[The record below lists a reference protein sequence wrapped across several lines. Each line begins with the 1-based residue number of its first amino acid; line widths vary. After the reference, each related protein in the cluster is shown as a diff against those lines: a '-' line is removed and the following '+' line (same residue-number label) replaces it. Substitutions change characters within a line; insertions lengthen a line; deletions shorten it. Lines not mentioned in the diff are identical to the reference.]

1 MTTRRSPHSTWA
13 TYLHGFHAERPGIT
27 ERILARCQAGGVDP
41 YEWCAEPL
49 ARQPGRILDLAC
61 GSGPMADRLPSWLGA
76 DTSAAELGAARE
88 RERGP
93 LLRASATRLPMPAST
108 FDAVVCSMSMQI
120 IEPITDALA
129 EMSRVLKPGG
139 QAVLLLPASGPVPWR
154 DAMTYARLQVAL
166 RRKLGYPN
174 DRALRS
180 APLGLATSGV
190 GLRVTHD
197 ERLGFSLPLDTRAD
211 ADELLASLYLP
222 EVDPL
227 RLAAGRHVLDGK
239 IGGELTVPLRR
250 VVLTRSGT
258 AA

>member
-13 TYLHGFHAERPGIT
+13 TYLHAFHAERPGIT
-27 ERILARCQAGGVDP
+27 ERLLSRCQADGIDP
-41 YEWCAEPL
+41 YQWCAAPL
-49 ARQPGRILDLAC
+49 AGQPGPILDLAC
-61 GSGPMADRLPSWLGA
+61 GSGPMAD
-76 DTSAAELGAARE
+76 
-88 RERGP
+88 
-93 LLRASATRLPMPAST
+93 RLPMPAST

-139 QAVLLLPASGPVPWR
+139 QAVLLLPASGPVPWH
-154 DAMTYARLQVAL
+154 DAMTYARLQIAL

-227 RLAAGRHVLDGK
+227 RLAAGRRVLEGT

>member
-13 TYLHGFHAERPGIT
+13 TYLHDFHAERPGIT
-27 ERILARCQAGGVDP
+27 ERILSRCQARGIDP

-49 ARQPGRILDLAC
+49 NGQPGPILDLAC
-61 GSGPMADRLPSWLGA
+61 GSGPMADRLPSWLGT
-76 DTSAAELGAARE
+76 DTSVAELGAARE

-93 LLRASATRLPMPAST
+93 LLRASTTRLPMAAGT
-108 FDAVVCSMSMQI
+108 FDAVVCSMGMQI

-129 EMSRVLKPGG
+129 EMGRILKPGG

-154 DAMTYARLQVAL
+154 DAVTYGRLQIAL
-166 RRKLGYPN
+166 RRRLGYPN

-180 APLGLATSGV
+180 SRLGHATSGV
-190 GLRVTHD
+190 GLGVTHD
-197 ERLGFSLPLDTRAD
+197 ERLGFSLPLDARAD

-222 EVDPL
+222 EVGPL
-227 RLAAGRHVLDGK
+227 RLAAGRRVLEGN

-250 VVLTRSGT
+250 VVLSRSGT